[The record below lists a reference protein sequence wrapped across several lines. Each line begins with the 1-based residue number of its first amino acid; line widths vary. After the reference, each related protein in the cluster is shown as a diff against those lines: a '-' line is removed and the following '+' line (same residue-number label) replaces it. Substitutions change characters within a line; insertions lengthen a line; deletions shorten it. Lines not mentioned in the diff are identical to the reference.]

1 MYTKINNKVNQCCL
15 GVAKATKHSWTAL
28 SQQLLLTK
36 LLDATFR
43 KSVRHQP
50 FLNRHTVQFQVRRSG
65 QCRRIPITQTQVF
78 GSRIPWKCAH
88 HRHRI
93 TVLMILIWLE
103 TGENLYEQL
112 REESSYLTNL
122 LNWNWTDWAGPLGP
136 WHFRRVSDAN
146 PNAAMRWHLG
156 PVKGYHMVILAFCCP
171 CWNVW

>member
-1 MYTKINNKVNQCCL
+1 MYTKINNKVNQCFFFGGLRKPQNIL
-15 GVAKATKHSWTAL
+15 GRHSRNK
-28 SQQLLLTK
+28 LLTK

-43 KSVRHQP
+43 KSVCHQP
-50 FLNRHTVQFQVRRSG
+50 FLNRHTIQFQVRRSG
-65 QCRRIPITQTQVF
+65 QCRWIPITQTQVF
-78 GSRIPWKCAH
+78 GSWIPWKCAH

-93 TVLMILIWLE
+93 IVLMILIWWE
-103 TGENLYEQL
+103 TGENLFEYL

-122 LNWNWTDWAGPLGP
+122 LNWNWTDWAGPLG
-136 WHFRRVSDAN
+136 HFRRVSDVN